1 MRKCALLVLVVV
13 FGWSSGAG
21 ASTTTLTFDSLPAG
35 DITSFTEDGYF
46 ITWNNYPDTNYA
58 AAVQNVGGSNQNV
71 VVDGNPANVLGAQLL
86 ITRVDSGTFRLLALD
101 IANLAGSSSP
111 VVPAVDPCVIYGYGI
126 EIFGGSE
133 TATPSEGCSESAP
146 TSSTFSTVTFPN
158 EGYGGGEL
166 TELHIDISSNPG
178 ALYAVDNIVL
188 NAVPEP
194 STALL
199 LGVGLAGL
207 GMRRR
212 QRTRRGC

>member
-1 MRKCALLVLVVV
+1 MRKFSLLVLVVV

-21 ASTTTLTFDSLPAG
+21 ALTTTLTFDSLPAG
-35 DITSFTEDGYF
+35 DITSFTEGGYF

-71 VVDGNPANVLGAQLL
+71 VVDGDPANVLGTQLF
-86 ITRVDSGTFRLLALD
+86 ITRVDSGTFRLLSLD

-126 EIFGGSE
+126 EIFSGPG
-133 TATPSEGCSESAP
+133 TATPSEGCSESSP
-146 TSSTFSTVTFPN
+146 SSSTFSTVTFPN
-158 EGYGGGEL
+158 QGYAGTEL
-166 TELHIDISSNPG
+166 TELHIDIASTSG
-178 ALYAVDNIVL
+178 ELYAVDNIVL
-188 NAVPEP
+188 NAIPEP

-199 LGVGLAGL
+199 LGIGLAGL

-212 QRTRRGC
+212 RTRREG